1 MSNTFEN
8 AADELRRMVYEGA
21 AERYGSLAEG
31 IRERIEYELS
41 VMQGHEEYFLMARSI
56 VDWACGEG
64 IVVGPGRGRAPS
76 SIVCYCLGITRI
88 DPIEHGL
95 LFDRFMVPGGEPD
108 IDLDVEY
115 GAKERVQRYIREQ
128 FGGASVD
135 VLELKALSVLKEI
148 LRKVQQRYGV
158 AVDIDAIPL
167 DDAETLALYSAG
179 EAEDV
184 FQFESDGMRE
194 YMRHLK
200 EPTFDT
206 LSAMNALYRPGAM
219 DWIPVY
225 IEMTKGDDYLGIS
238 CVKEALGRTSG
249 LLVYQEQMMLLSKRI
264 AGFTPEEAD
273 RLRKAAAKKDMPE
286 LDVLRER
293 FIQGGVKNGYHEHY
307 LVTLWSV
314 FASRGPYLF
323 NQAHSYSYV
332 WLSFKLAWLKVH
344 YPREYGEAIL
354 RYYRP

>member
-1 MSNTFEN
+1 MSNLIEN
-8 AADELRRMVYEGA
+8 AAGELRRMVYEGA
-21 AERYGSLAEG
+21 AERYGSLPDEVL
-31 IRERIEYELS
+31 ERVEYELS
-41 VMQGHEEYFLMARSI
+41 VMEGHEAYFLMVRSI
-56 VDWACGEG
+56 VDWAHENG
-64 IVVGPGRGRAPS
+64 IAVGPGRGRAPES
-76 SIVCYCLGITRI
+76 VVCYCLEITRI

-95 LFDRFMVPGGEPD
+95 LFDSFMVPGGEPD

-115 GAKERVQRYIREQ
+115 GAKERVLRYIRQQ
-128 FGGASVD
+128 FGDISVD

-148 LRKVQQRYGV
+148 LQKVQQRHGV
-158 AVDIDAIPL
+158 AIDLDAIPL
-167 DDAETLALYSAG
+167 DDAETLALYAAG
-179 EAEDV
+179 ETEDV
-184 FQFESDGMRE
+184 FQFESEGMRE

-225 IEMTKGDDYLGIS
+225 IEMTKGGDHCDIP

-273 RLRKAAAKKDMPE
+273 RLRKAAAKKDMSE

-293 FIQGGVKNGYHEHY
+293 FIQGGVKNGRHEHY

-314 FASRGPYLF
+314 FTRMGPHLF

-344 YPREYGEAIL
+344 YPREYGEVVG
-354 RYYRP
+354 